1 MGFLTAPSAIAPIQ
15 VHPSSE
21 LVTMLPMVMIPVYM
35 VPLSIVLH
43 IASLAKLHRD
53 VVRVARGSG
62 FANASA

>member
-1 MGFLTAPSAIAPIQ
+1 MGFFTSPSAIAPIQ
-15 VHPSSE
+15 AHPSSE

-43 IASLAKLHRD
+43 ISSLVKLHRD
-53 VVRVARGSG
+53 AVRVARRSG